1 MSPYNPAIS
10 VARALHSA
18 LSGDGA
24 LQNSLGDPAR
34 LYDHAPDDPV
44 FPYLTYGPLRTED
57 ISGDSAALTLHT
69 LTLHVWS
76 RYGGRIQA
84 LGILGDVR
92 RVIEED
98 LSSTDAHII
107 AASVGFSDC
116 LRATDGRTTHG
127 LMRVSIRTQP
137 KDNLLEEVA

>member
-1 MSPYNPAIS
+1 MSGYNPALS

-18 LSGDGA
+18 LSGDA
-24 LQNSLGDPAR
+24 AITAALGDPAR
-34 LYDHAPDDPV
+34 LYDFAPDDPV

-57 ISGDSAALTLHT
+57 ISGDDAVLTAHT

-76 RYGGRIQA
+76 RYGGRIQTLDV
-84 LGILGDVR
+84 LGHIR
-92 RVIEED
+92 RVVEEN
-98 LSSTDAHII
+98 LSSADAQII
-107 AASVGFSDC
+107 AASVTFSDC
-116 LRATDGRTTHG
+116 LRAPDGRTTHG